1 MGEAMGARPGRALR
15 AVQGAS
21 EHVALQIRHHIQRE
35 RLEPGDFLGRED
47 DLAAEF
53 GVSRATLREALKLL
67 GSGNLIR
74 ASKGPGGGIFVA
86 NTAEQGMSRSVSD
99 SIAAMLETGTV
110 SLEELLDARLL
121 LEVPLAG
128 LAAVHAGEDAIRQL
142 KEAVASAADDG
153 TIEEEDARI
162 HQIIASSAGNRLVEA
177 LTGWVREVAQP
188 RARRGRKRS
197 GRSLR
202 DRRAAPDPGRR
213 DRERGQRPCR
223 TSDEG
228 PSSLSARRVADRPGA
243 VDKRTIREDV
253 IGVLD
258 ERRRGKAKSFVLL
271 WLTGL
276 SLRITLLSV
285 PPLLLR
291 IRANL
296 GLSNVEV
303 AALTTLPLLL
313 FSAAATLGSGIVSFV
328 GARRTLI
335 AGLILA
341 AAASALRGATAS
353 VAALFIF
360 TFVMG
365 LGIAA
370 VQPAVP
376 ALVQS
381 WVSNAIGR
389 ATATYVNGLL
399 VAEAAAAS
407 LTPVLLPALGS
418 WEAALAV

>member
-1 MGEAMGARPGRALR
+1 
-15 AVQGAS
+15 VS
-21 EHVALQIRHHIQRE
+21 E
-35 RLEPGDFLGRED
+35 
-47 DLAAEF
+47 
-53 GVSRATLREALKLL
+53 
-67 GSGNLIR
+67 
-74 ASKGPGGGIFVA
+74 
-86 NTAEQGMSRSVSD
+86 
-99 SIAAMLETGTV
+99 
-110 SLEELLDARLL
+110 
-121 LEVPLAG
+121 
-128 LAAVHAGEDAIRQL
+128 
-142 KEAVASAADDG
+142 
-153 TIEEEDARI
+153 
-162 HQIIASSAGNRLVEA
+162 
-177 LTGWVREVAQP
+177 
-188 RARRGRKRS
+188 
-197 GRSLR
+197 
-202 DRRAAPDPGRR
+202 
-213 DRERGQRPCR
+213 
-223 TSDEG
+223 
-228 PSSLSARRVADRPGA
+228 
-243 VDKRTIREDV
+243 
-253 IGVLD
+253 VLD

-341 AAASALRGATAS
+341 AAASALRGATGSA
-353 VAALFIF
+353 AALFIF

-381 WVSNAIGR
+381 WVSGAIGR

-418 WEAALAV
+418 WEAALAVWAAPVVITAVLVATLTEEAPHSPRDPARWIPSWSEGVTWQLGAVQAAGSVAYFASNAMLPVFLAAHGRRDLVDLSLAVLNTSQLLASIVVGALPLAISAGRRVLMLNGAVIAAAAAAAVVEPDLVVLWSAAIGFCSAIVFTVSLALPAALASGKDVARLAAGMMTIGYGCAFLLPLVGGALLDSTGAPWTALSPVVAAGLSATVAGGIAAHTRQLKSEAEGSPPRSR

>member
-1 MGEAMGARPGRALR
+1 
-15 AVQGAS
+15 
-21 EHVALQIRHHIQRE
+21 
-35 RLEPGDFLGRED
+35 
-47 DLAAEF
+47 
-53 GVSRATLREALKLL
+53 
-67 GSGNLIR
+67 
-74 ASKGPGGGIFVA
+74 
-86 NTAEQGMSRSVSD
+86 
-99 SIAAMLETGTV
+99 
-110 SLEELLDARLL
+110 
-121 LEVPLAG
+121 
-128 LAAVHAGEDAIRQL
+128 
-142 KEAVASAADDG
+142 
-153 TIEEEDARI
+153 
-162 HQIIASSAGNRLVEA
+162 
-177 LTGWVREVAQP
+177 
-188 RARRGRKRS
+188 
-197 GRSLR
+197 
-202 DRRAAPDPGRR
+202 
-213 DRERGQRPCR
+213 
-223 TSDEG
+223 
-228 PSSLSARRVADRPGA
+228 
-243 VDKRTIREDV
+243 V

-291 IRANL
+291 IKSNL
-296 GLSNVEV
+296 ALSNAEV

-353 VAALFIF
+353 TAALFIF

-381 WVSNAIGR
+381 WASGAIGR

-407 LTPVLLPALGS
+407 LTPVLLTALGS
-418 WEAALAV
+418 WEAALAVWAAPVVVTAVLVVTLTDETPDPAREQARWIPSWSEGLTWQLGAVQAAGSVAYFASNALLPVFLAAHGRRDLVGLSLAVLNTSQLLASIVVGALPLAISAGRRVLMLNGAVIAAAAVAVVVEPSLVVLWSAVIGFCSAIVFTVSLALPAALASGQDVARLAAGMMTIGYGCAFLLPLAGGALLDSTGAPWTALSPVVAAGLTATVAGGIAAHTRKLRSDA

>member
-1 MGEAMGARPGRALR
+1 
-15 AVQGAS
+15 
-21 EHVALQIRHHIQRE
+21 
-35 RLEPGDFLGRED
+35 
-47 DLAAEF
+47 
-53 GVSRATLREALKLL
+53 
-67 GSGNLIR
+67 
-74 ASKGPGGGIFVA
+74 
-86 NTAEQGMSRSVSD
+86 
-99 SIAAMLETGTV
+99 
-110 SLEELLDARLL
+110 
-121 LEVPLAG
+121 
-128 LAAVHAGEDAIRQL
+128 
-142 KEAVASAADDG
+142 
-153 TIEEEDARI
+153 
-162 HQIIASSAGNRLVEA
+162 
-177 LTGWVREVAQP
+177 
-188 RARRGRKRS
+188 
-197 GRSLR
+197 
-202 DRRAAPDPGRR
+202 
-213 DRERGQRPCR
+213 
-223 TSDEG
+223 
-228 PSSLSARRVADRPGA
+228 
-243 VDKRTIREDV
+243 V

-258 ERRRGKAKSFVLL
+258 ERKRGKAKSFVLL

-303 AALTTLPLLL
+303 AALITLPLLL

-341 AAASALRGATAS
+341 AAASALRGATGSA
-353 VAALFIF
+353 AALFIF

-381 WVSNAIGR
+381 WVSGAIGR

-418 WEAALAV
+418 WEAALAVWAAPVVVTAVLVATLTEEAPHSARDPARWIPSWSEGVTWQLGAVQAAGSVAYFASNAMLPVFLAAHGRRDLVDLSLAVLNTSQLLASIVVGALPLAISAGRRVLMLNGAVIAAAAAAAVVEPDLVVLWSAAIGFCSAIVFTVSLALPAALASGKDVARLAAGMMTIGYGCAFLLPLVGGALLDSTGAPWTALSPVVAAGLSATVAGGIAAHTRQLKSEAEGSPPRSR

>member
-1 MGEAMGARPGRALR
+1 
-15 AVQGAS
+15 
-21 EHVALQIRHHIQRE
+21 
-35 RLEPGDFLGRED
+35 
-47 DLAAEF
+47 
-53 GVSRATLREALKLL
+53 
-67 GSGNLIR
+67 
-74 ASKGPGGGIFVA
+74 
-86 NTAEQGMSRSVSD
+86 
-99 SIAAMLETGTV
+99 
-110 SLEELLDARLL
+110 
-121 LEVPLAG
+121 
-128 LAAVHAGEDAIRQL
+128 
-142 KEAVASAADDG
+142 
-153 TIEEEDARI
+153 
-162 HQIIASSAGNRLVEA
+162 
-177 LTGWVREVAQP
+177 
-188 RARRGRKRS
+188 
-197 GRSLR
+197 
-202 DRRAAPDPGRR
+202 
-213 DRERGQRPCR
+213 
-223 TSDEG
+223 
-228 PSSLSARRVADRPGA
+228 
-243 VDKRTIREDV
+243 V

-341 AAASALRGATAS
+341 AAASALRGATGSAT
-353 VAALFIF
+353 ALFIF
-360 TFVMG
+360 TFLMG

-381 WVSNAIGR
+381 WVSGAIGR

-418 WEAALAV
+418 WEAALAVWAAPVVITAVLVATLTEEAPHSARDPARWIPSWSEGVTWQLGAVQAAGSVAYFASNAMLPVFLAAHGRRDLVDLSLAVLNTSQLLASIVVGALPLAISAGRRVLMLNGAVIAAAAAAAVVEPDLVVLWSAAIGFCSAIVFTVSLALPAALASGKDVARLAAGMMTIGYGCAFLLPLVGGALLDSTGAPWTALSPVVAAGLSATVAGGIAAHTRQLKSEAEGSPPRSR

>member
-1 MGEAMGARPGRALR
+1 
-15 AVQGAS
+15 
-21 EHVALQIRHHIQRE
+21 
-35 RLEPGDFLGRED
+35 
-47 DLAAEF
+47 
-53 GVSRATLREALKLL
+53 
-67 GSGNLIR
+67 
-74 ASKGPGGGIFVA
+74 
-86 NTAEQGMSRSVSD
+86 
-99 SIAAMLETGTV
+99 
-110 SLEELLDARLL
+110 
-121 LEVPLAG
+121 
-128 LAAVHAGEDAIRQL
+128 
-142 KEAVASAADDG
+142 
-153 TIEEEDARI
+153 
-162 HQIIASSAGNRLVEA
+162 
-177 LTGWVREVAQP
+177 
-188 RARRGRKRS
+188 
-197 GRSLR
+197 
-202 DRRAAPDPGRR
+202 
-213 DRERGQRPCR
+213 
-223 TSDEG
+223 
-228 PSSLSARRVADRPGA
+228 
-243 VDKRTIREDV
+243 V